1 MNQSEKHYMSNT
13 IELCE
18 YEFKKLDE
26 KEWNILLDFDDAYP
40 KNKLF
45 SLHHKKRGYEI
56 KAGRFVGTMQHKGL
70 KVNVYPKLFQNNE
83 KNDANKELSAEDKEL
98 AIRNFMFML
107 SYGYNF
113 NKLRQFDSAVD
124 KVKDSFFEVLIYIFA
139 WQLMEQLKAN
149 PNRSYVIVEEESNFL
164 KGTWRLSEQLA
175 KMPHLKHRFL
185 VSYDEFTDNNE
196 LNRIFKYVAR
206 MLLFASS
213 NSGNKTLLQNI
224 LLIYSEIDDIAKP
237 DEAYLS
243 RVRFTRM
250 NQAYKP
256 IFELA
261 KMFLQN
267 LSSQSLSSKISTF
280 TFMFDMNVLFEQFI
294 AGFIEQE
301 GLVPSEL
308 NMISQARSKAL
319 MMDKNNDKCFVLKPD
334 ILFKD
339 QNDQKINKLIVDTK
353 YKLLDDKDEK
363 KYGVSQADAYQM
375 YAYSQMYDCQRVIL
389 IYPKHLGMKDLEKND
404 FTFNG
409 SNHKLE
415 IQTVDLCMDLKENQI
430 ELKNKLIEILS

>member
-1 MNQSEKHYMSNT
+1 MNT

-18 YEFKKLDE
+18 YETYKISE
-26 KEWNILLDFDDAYP
+26 NQWNTLLDFDDNYP

-45 SLHHKKRGYEI
+45 SLNHKKEI

-70 KVNVYPKLFQNNE
+70 KVNVYPKLF
-83 KNDANKELSAEDKEL
+83 KTHKSNDTNKELSAEDKEL

-113 NKLRQFDSAVD
+113 DKLRQYDSAVD

-149 PNRSYVIVEEESNFL
+149 PNRSYVIVEEESNYL

-224 LLIYSEIDDIAKP
+224 LLIYTEIDDIAKP
-237 DEAYLS
+237 DDAYLS

-294 AGFIEQE
+294 AGFIERK

-308 NMISQARSKAL
+308 EMITQARSKAL
-319 MMDKNNDKCFVLKPD
+319 LKAFKDKKIKKYFILKPD
-334 ILFKD
+334 MLFKD
-339 QNDQKINKLIVDTK
+339 RKHQKINKLIVDTK

-375 YAYSQMYDCQRVIL
+375 YAYAMKYNCKRVIL
-389 IYPKHLGMKDLEKND
+389 LYPKHLGMKELEKKD
-404 FTFNG
+404 FTFNN
-409 SNHKLE
+409 SKNTLE
-415 IQTVDLCMDLKENQI
+415 IRTVDLCMDLKENQI
-430 ELKNKLIEILS
+430 DLKNKLIEILGEKNNASTQ

>member
-1 MNQSEKHYMSNT
+1 MNT

-18 YEFKKLDE
+18 YETYKISE
-26 KEWNILLDFDDAYP
+26 NQWNTLLDYDDNYP

-45 SLHHKKRGYEI
+45 SLNHKKEI

-70 KVNVYPKLFQNNE
+70 KVNVYPKLFSGALDGNMQLNG
-83 KNDANKELSAEDKEL
+83 NKLVSNKEL

-113 NKLRQFDSAVD
+113 DKLRQFDSAVD

-149 PNRSYVIVEEESNFL
+149 PNRSYVIVEEESNYL

-185 VSYDEFTDNNE
+185 VTYDEFTDNNE

-237 DEAYLS
+237 DDAYLS

-294 AGFIEQE
+294 AGFIVQKRVLEGTKYAEHTLKAQHPQE
-301 GLVPSEL
+301 YLLKEKL
-308 NMISQARSKAL
+308 F
-319 MMDKNNDKCFVLKPD
+319 MMKPD
-334 ILFKD
+334 ICLEKSG
-339 QNDQKINKLIVDTK
+339 KIECIIDTK
-353 YKLLDDKDEK
+353 YKRLDTDDR
-363 KYGVSQADAYQM
+363 KYDVSSADAYQM
-375 YAYSQMYDCQRVIL
+375 YAYSQMYDCKRVIL
-389 IYPKHLGMKDLEKND
+389 LYPKHLGMKELEKND

-409 SNHKLE
+409 SGHKLE
-415 IQTVDLCMDLKENQI
+415 FRTVDLCRNLKEEKEKKLLI
-430 ELKNKLIEILS
+430 DELKNIFL